1 MSVSPPNAPPRQ
13 SRRQGQRIKRPL
25 AVYNLCLELDDG
37 KTLVVIS
44 VFPADGLCVLSSV
57 GVFMSCFICICVCMH
72 MHARLIVLEHVKKQ
86 GELQWKESIESTVLW
101 HMFKSMKCLKYGF
114 FPLKKKQLLFLWGNL
129 FDLYWRLHSHKINGE
144 RTKIKA
150 NLLWEELMHST
161 VKFIWIKGSGQH
173 CTREYY
179 YFTWIFNTFM

>member
-44 VFPADGLCVLSSV
+44 VFAADGLCILSSV

-72 MHARLIVLEHVKKQ
+72 MHACLIVLEHVKKQ
-86 GELQWKESIESTVLW
+86 GELQRKESIESTVL
-101 HMFKSMKCLKYGF
+101 
-114 FPLKKKQLLFLWGNL
+114 
-129 FDLYWRLHSHKINGE
+129 
-144 RTKIKA
+144 
-150 NLLWEELMHST
+150 
-161 VKFIWIKGSGQH
+161 
-173 CTREYY
+173 
-179 YFTWIFNTFM
+179 